1 MGSAEAGTAELILNE
16 RNAFGKML
24 QAEESFLAEFY
35 PDRPE
40 TVQEMLMNTVRE
52 HVIDFCD

>member
-1 MGSAEAGTAELILNE
+1 MSTADAETAELILRE

-24 QAEESFLAEFY
+24 QEEETFLMSFY

-40 TVQEMLMNTVRE
+40 LVQEILANTVRE
-52 HVIDFCD
+52 HVIDFCK